1 MALVASGVRRESQQA
16 KADPGHPA
24 PEPGQADRLPVQVP
38 QRPSGRRAVQ
48 RREGLSHQAD
58 QRVET
63 FAGIGA
69 WWAKVVR
76 CLYCFGF
83 TVSLFSPIP
92 RTYTS
97 SPLEGMAR
105 NYINVLT
112 WICRITQFI
121 VSGSIFP
128 TSLRILKEKRKKH
141 VV

>member
-1 MALVASGVRRESQQA
+1 MDLVASGVRRESQQA

-24 PEPGQADRLPVQVP
+24 AEPGQADRLPVQVP

-69 WWAKVVR
+69 CWAKVVR

-83 TVSLFSPIP
+83 TVSLFSPVP
-92 RTYTS
+92 RTYPS
-97 SPLEGMAR
+97 SPLEGTTR
-105 NYINVLT
+105 NYLYAGSHYLLCLDPFFSYLLT
-112 WICRITQFI
+112 YAQ
-121 VSGSIFP
+121 G
-128 TSLRILKEKRKKH
+128 EKKKRCGL
-141 VV
+141 

>member
-1 MALVASGVRRESQQA
+1 MDLVASGVRRESQQA

-69 WWAKVVR
+69 CWAKVVR

-83 TVSLFSPIP
+83 TVSLFSPMT

-97 SPLEGMAR
+97 SPLEGTTR
-105 NYINVLT
+105 NYLYVLT
-112 WICRITQFI
+112 WICRITHFVWIHFFLPPI
-121 VSGSIFP
+121 VFP
-128 TSLRILKEKRKKH
+128 RRKEKNM
-141 VV
+141 